1 LNVIECLTD
10 CLLLAAA
17 TASQHNIA
25 IDKDNQDQY
34 CILEHFG
41 SQDAPSQW
49 SLFAVF
55 DGHGKYGT
63 SCAQFAKQKVRSH
76 QPLVMNVYTAEELV
90 MNVYTAVELVMNVYT
105 AVELVMN
112 H

>member
-1 LNVIECLTD
+1 MPLYVIECLTD

-17 TASQHNIA
+17 TAIA

-34 CILEHFG
+34 CILEQFG
-41 SQDAPSQW
+41 SQASPSQW

-63 SCAQFAKQKVRSH
+63 QCAQFAKQKVRSH
-76 QPLVMNVYTAEELV
+76 QPQV
-90 MNVYTAVELVMNVYT
+90 MNVYTAVELVMNIYT

-112 H
+112 VCTAVELVMNV